1 MVFENVFV
9 PWDRV
14 FMYREFDFTTQLVES
29 FSAYHRQSYA
39 CKVGVG
45 DVLIV
50 RARRL
55 PNTTARKRPP
65 T

>member
-1 MVFENVFV
+1 
-9 PWDRV
+9 
-14 FMYREFDFTTQLVES
+14 MYREFDFTTQLVES